1 MTHWRGINWSHGFFS
16 PITVEHLS
24 LSLSCCIAACF
35 LPKIYNNSIGLTV
48 ILSTRCISTEGF
60 LALFC
65 SVWYSALEDFRFGL
79 IRHLSGRLR
88 WVYVINF
95 TMRFL
100 WFRFRSLRY
109 EGFWPWCTRNALNF
123 LIDCRIIFL
132 YWIDHSLKKLVW
144 QVNRCAI
151 KFWAFNNALEIHL
164 FTRMIPAFLVI
175 CICRWCILSLL
186 LLWTIREEDVKK
198 NSIILF
204 CSFEGC
210 GKEYVVRVKPWF
222 SHGNKLGEK

>member
-16 PITVEHLS
+16 PIIVEHLS
-24 LSLSCCIAACF
+24 LYLSCCIAACF

-109 EGFWPWCTRNALNF
+109 EGFWPWCTRNALNL
-123 LIDCRIIFL
+123 LIDCQIIFFIL
-132 YWIDHSLKKLVW
+132 
-144 QVNRCAI
+144 NR
-151 KFWAFNNALEIHL
+151 
-164 FTRMIPAFLVI
+164 PQ
-175 CICRWCILSLL
+175 
-186 LLWTIREEDVKK
+186 
-198 NSIILF
+198 
-204 CSFEGC
+204 FEKIGVA
-210 GKEYVVRVKPWF
+210 G
-222 SHGNKLGEK
+222 